1 MDGPP
6 RRSTVACMVGD
17 VQVGGGAPVVV
28 QSMTNTDT
36 AEAAATAR
44 QVAELA
50 VAGSEIVR
58 ITVNNRA
65 AATRV
70 AEVRDRLRDD
80 HGVEVPLVGD
90 FHYNGHTLLREF
102 PDCAQAL
109 DKYRINPGNVG
120 RGARHDANF
129 EAMIAVARELG
140 KPVRV
145 GVNAGSLDPELLDE
159 LMDRNARRREP
170 LSAAALVRE

>member
-1 MDGPP
+1 DGPP
-6 RRSTVACMVGD
+6 RRSSVACMVGD

-80 HGVEVPLVGD
+80 HGVEVRETMVESA
-90 FHYNGHTLLREF
+90 LR
-102 PDCAQAL
+102 
-109 DKYRINPGNVG
+109 
-120 RGARHDANF
+120 
-129 EAMIAVARELG
+129 
-140 KPVRV
+140 
-145 GVNAGSLDPELLDE
+145 
-159 LMDRNARRREP
+159 
-170 LSAAALVRE
+170 SAAAAEELGLPHDAIVLSCKASQVGEMVATYRELAARCDYPLHLGLTEAGMGTKGVVATSAALGVLLAE